1 MTATRLEQSS
11 PLSEPGAR
19 LIAERLLASV
29 REEIAR
35 ADTKASILLS
45 GAVALPAL
53 LLSAGHG
60 RLGSGPAA
68 AAGAAAWLAGIAMLA
83 LVILPRTGQGR
94 GRSGG
99 AADPSVATLQS
110 RSTDSAGLT
119 AAVVAAGAD
128 PGRWMLE
135 QCRALGTILAVKY
148 RWMRAAVC
156 CLLLGAAAFAAALW

>member
-1 MTATRLEQSS
+1 MTAARPE
-11 PLSEPGAR
+11 PGPALSEPGAR

-35 ADTKASILLS
+35 ADAKASILLS

-53 LLSAGHG
+53 LVSAGQA

-83 LVILPRTGQGR
+83 LVILPRTGHGR

-99 AADPSVATLQS
+99 AADPSVATL
-110 RSTDSAGLT
+110 RSGTDSPGLT

-135 QCRALGTILAVKY
+135 QCRVLGTILAVKY